1 MPIMMAGADDP
12 ATLSGFRQPMAK
24 AMADGM
30 RPSSQGG
37 CVQAVEDGNRESLEE
52 STPSIAVDHLRGFT
66 TACGGDQMARQSA
79 FGRKRSM
86 ISGGQ

>member
-1 MPIMMAGADDP
+1 MPIMIAGADDP

-37 CVQAVEDGNRESLEE
+37 CVQAVEDGDKESLEE
-52 STPSIAVDHLRGFT
+52 STPGIAVDHLRGFR
-66 TACGGDQMARQSA
+66 TARAETRWRSSQRLCGGSDR
-79 FGRKRSM
+79 
-86 ISGGQ
+86 